1 MQDII
6 MEENYFE
13 KRKQAEI
20 KKLTDVGFT
29 EEQAEVLLKM
39 MQTKAFSGGLF

>member
-1 MQDII
+1 MIT
-6 MEENYFE
+6 EETNNYFAQMKLE
-13 KRKQAEI
+13 QI

-29 EEQAEVLLKM
+29 EEQATVLLDM